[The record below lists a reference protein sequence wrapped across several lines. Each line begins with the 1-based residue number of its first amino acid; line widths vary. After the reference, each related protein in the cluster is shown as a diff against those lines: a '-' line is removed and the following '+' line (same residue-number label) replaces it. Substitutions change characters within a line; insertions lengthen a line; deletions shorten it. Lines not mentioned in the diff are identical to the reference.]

1 MMMFT
6 LRSTKLSLPLV
17 LGLALPQLAPAQNLD
32 LSDSGEL
39 VDGIAAVVNDG
50 VVLLSELDEQTT
62 LIVQRLREENTQL
75 PPRNVL
81 IPQILERLVM
91 NEIQLQRASQGGITV
106 PDAMLNRALADIA
119 RRNNTTLSGLP
130 DLLAQDGVDYNAY
143 RKEMRQQLI
152 LDQLRQREVVSR
164 IGVTPREL
172 DDYLD
177 RARDAADESNRYK
190 ISHILISVPS
200 VTSQQDIDAAAATVN
215 DLYAQLQNGGD
226 FAALALANSDAQT
239 ALEGGSM
246 GWRDGAALPTLFADV
261 VPELEVG
268 QVSEPIRSPSG
279 FHLVRLDGIEG
290 NEPVLQDQVRARH
303 ILMETNEI
311 MDDSVVQQRLSEI
324 RQGILD
330 GDDFAAIAKAVSDDP
345 GSAIEGG
352 DLGWTDPGVYV
363 PEFQEALASVGPDEI
378 SEPFKSPFGWHVVQ
392 VLDRRVHDVTDD
404 VARQRAI
411 MAIRESKMAEESELW
426 MRQMRDEAFVEF
438 RL

>member
-1 MMMFT
+1 MNMLNT
-6 LRSTKLSLPLV
+6 RSSLL
-17 LGLALPQLAPAQNLD
+17 LLALTVLATPAPAQNLD
-32 LSDSGEL
+32 LSDSGVL

-75 PPRNVL
+75 PPREVL

-91 NEIQLQRASQGGITV
+91 NEIQLQRAAQGGIVV

-119 RRNNTTLSGLP
+119 RRNGTTLTGLP
-130 DLLAQDGVDYNAY
+130 ELLAQDGVDYNAY

-177 RARDAADESNRYK
+177 RAREAADENNRYK
-190 ISHILISVPS
+190 ISHILVSVPS
-200 VTSQQDIDAAAATVN
+200 VTNEADIAAAQAKIEK
-215 DLYAQLQNGGD
+215 LYAELQDGAE
-226 FAALALANSDAQT
+226 FAALALANSDGQN

-246 GWRDGAALPTLFADV
+246 GWRQGDALPTLFADV

-268 QVSEPIRSPSG
+268 QVSRPIRSPSG
-279 FHLVRLDGIEG
+279 FHLVRLDAIEG
-290 NEPVLQDQVRARH
+290 NEPVLQDQVLARH

-311 MDDSVVQQRLSEI
+311 MDDSVVRQRLTEI
-324 RQGILD
+324 REGILN

-345 GSAIEGG
+345 GSAVEGG
-352 DLGWTDPGVYV
+352 ELGWTDPGIYV
-363 PEFQEALASVGPDEI
+363 PEFQEALAALEPNEI
-378 SEPFKSPFGWHVVQ
+378 SEPFKSPFGWHIVE
-392 VLDRRVHDVTDD
+392 VLDRRVHDATDD

-426 MRQMRDEAFVEF
+426 LRQMRDEAFVEY

>member
-1 MMMFT
+1 MNMLNT
-6 LRSTKLSLPLV
+6 RPSLLLALSLAMAVPR
-17 LGLALPQLAPAQNLD
+17 LAPAQNLD
-32 LSDSGEL
+32 LSDTGVL

-75 PPRNVL
+75 PPRDVL

-91 NEIQLQRASQGGITV
+91 NEIQLQRAAQGGIVV

-119 RRNNTTLSGLP
+119 RRNGTTLSGLP

-143 RKEMRQQLI
+143 RKEMRQQLV

-172 DDYLD
+172 NDYLD
-177 RARDAADESNRYK
+177 RARDAADENNRYK
-190 ISHILISVPS
+190 ISHILVSVPS
-200 VTSQQDIDAAAATVN
+200 VTNEADIAAAQAQIER
-215 DLYAQLQNGGD
+215 LYTELQNGAD
-226 FAALALANSDAQT
+226 FAALAIANSDAQT

-246 GWRDGAALPTLFADV
+246 GWRQGDALPTLFADV

-268 QVSEPIRSPSG
+268 QISEPIRSPSG
-279 FHLVRLDGIEG
+279 FHLVRLDDIDG
-290 NEPVLQDQVRARH
+290 NEPVLQDQVLARH

-311 MDDSVVQQRLSEI
+311 MDDSVVKQRLTEI
-324 RQGILD
+324 REDILD

-352 DLGWTDPGVYV
+352 ELGWTEPGIYV
-363 PEFQEALASVGPDEI
+363 PEFQEALASLKPNEI
-378 SEPFKSPFGWHVVQ
+378 SEPFKSPFGWHIVE
-392 VLDRRVHDVTDD
+392 VLDRRVHDATED

-426 MRQMRDEAFVEF
+426 MRQMRDEAFVEY

>member
-1 MMMFT
+1 MNM
-6 LRSTKLSLPLV
+6 LNIRSSALL
-17 LGLALPQLAPAQNLD
+17 LALALAVAAPRPAAAQNLD
-32 LSDSGEL
+32 LSDSGVL

-50 VVLLSELDEQTT
+50 VVLLSELDEQTS

-75 PPRNVL
+75 PPRDVL

-91 NEIQLQRASQGGITV
+91 NEIQLQRAAQGGIVV

-119 RRNNTTLSGLP
+119 RRNGTTLSRLP
-130 DLLAQDGVDYNAY
+130 ELLAQDGVDYNAY

-172 DDYLD
+172 EDYLD
-177 RARDAADESNRYK
+177 RARDAADENNRYK

-200 VTSQQDIDAAAATVN
+200 VTNEADIAAAQAKVEA
-215 DLYAQLQNGGD
+215 LYTELQNGAD
-226 FAALALANSDAQT
+226 FAALAIANSDAQT

-246 GWRDGAALPTLFADV
+246 GWRQGDSLPTLFANV

-268 QVSEPIRSPSG
+268 QVSRPIRSPSG

-290 NEPVLQDQVRARH
+290 NEPVLQDQVLARH

-311 MDDSVVQQRLSEI
+311 MDDSVVRQRLTEI

-352 DLGWTDPGVYV
+352 ELGWTDPGIYV
-363 PEFQEALASVGPDEI
+363 PEFQEALAALEPNEI
-378 SEPFKSPFGWHVVQ
+378 SEPFKSPFGWHIVE
-392 VLDRRVHDVTDD
+392 VLDRRVHDATDD

-426 MRQMRDEAFVEF
+426 LRQMRDEAFVEY